1 MNESEKIIYCDKCN
15 YEFLLSAVNIK
26 EADVAI
32 GSETVT
38 LVYFTCPKCKEV
50 YRVLLKDKAYDELKE
65 DFEKA
70 KARIRKN
77 VGSNNEEFAR
87 VLNSMV
93 YKKQERLRN
102 HARNTNRKYPGT
114 FILTMS
120 ENDDEQTIKYLP

>member
-50 YRVLLKDKAYDELKE
+50 YRVLLKDKVYDELKE

-102 HARNTNRKYPGT
+102 HARNTNWKYPGT
-114 FILTMS
+114 FILTTS
-120 ENDDEQTIKYLP
+120 KNDDEQTIKYLP